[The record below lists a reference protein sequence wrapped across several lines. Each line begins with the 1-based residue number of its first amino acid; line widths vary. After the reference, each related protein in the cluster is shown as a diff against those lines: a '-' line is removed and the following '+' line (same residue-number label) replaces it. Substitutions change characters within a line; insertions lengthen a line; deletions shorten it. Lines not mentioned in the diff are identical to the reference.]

1 MCDAVPCHVSQWVFF
16 LFNQYG
22 GSERKVNVLDMQI
35 YNLNFYKM
43 LSPDL
48 LDMLVG

>member
-1 MCDAVPCHVSQWVFF
+1 MLSLAMFLSGFFF